1 MCTKNCS
8 CDLVCNSD
16 LKKEKE
22 VEKKKEKEGKRKEM
36 ENLNSH
42 NENIDYEILL
52 YSLYWILYLDENK
65 WTHVSI
71 MDK

>member
-1 MCTKNCS
+1 M
-8 CDLVCNSD
+8 
-16 LKKEKE
+16 
-22 VEKKKEKEGKRKEM
+22 EKKKEKEGKRKEM